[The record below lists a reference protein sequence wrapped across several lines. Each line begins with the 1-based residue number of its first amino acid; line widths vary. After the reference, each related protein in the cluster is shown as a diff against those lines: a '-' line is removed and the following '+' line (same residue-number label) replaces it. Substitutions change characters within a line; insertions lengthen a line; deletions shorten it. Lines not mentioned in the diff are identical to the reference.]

1 MRLTARIPHNRKWPI
16 YTMPVGRSVT
26 IENPPKRLRFDIYRR
41 VAPHG
46 IVLSVR
52 RINSRD
58 PMSDL
63 VVTRRA

>member
-16 YTMPVGRSVT
+16 YTMPVGSSVT

-41 VAPHG
+41 VAAHG

-52 RINSRD
+52 RLNSRD
-58 PMSDL
+58 PMSGF